1 MTDVFL
7 ARIKAAQRDLIEAC
21 GTYRRIEERF
31 SYSKSV
37 VQRWADAKHPD
48 LMPIDAIRR
57 LEEDCGIP
65 FVTSVLAEVT
75 GRRLTDP
82 EQERAAAVCVMQSH
96 ADLVREFAELAGK
109 MALAFADGHMTP
121 AEATVADRA
130 AAAMEESARQLRNA
144 LAVVKAA
151 GGVKAGLKLVAG
163 GEGE

>member
-1 MTDVFL
+1 MTDPFF

-21 GTYRRIEERF
+21 GTYRRVEDKF
-31 SYSKSV
+31 NYSKSTIG
-37 VQRWADAKHPD
+37 RWSDAKAPD
-48 LMPIDAIRR
+48 LMPLDAIRR

-65 FVTSVLAEVT
+65 FVTAVLAEVT

-82 EQERAAAVCVMQSH
+82 EQERAAAVSVMQSH
-96 ADLVREFAELAGK
+96 AELMRESAELAGK
-109 MALAFADGHMTP
+109 MALAFADGQMTP

-130 AAAMEESARQLRNA
+130 AAQMEEAARQLRNS

-151 GGVKAGLKLVAG
+151 GGVKAGLRVV

>member
-1 MTDVFL
+1 MHDPFQP
-7 ARIKAAQRDLIEAC
+7 RIKAAQRDLIEAC
-21 GTYRRIEERF
+21 GTVRRIEEKF
-31 SYSKSV
+31 NYSKSQV
-37 VQRWADAKHPD
+37 GRWGDAKAPD

-65 FVTSVLAEVT
+65 FVTSVMAEVT

-82 EQERAAAVCVMQSH
+82 ETEREAAVSVMQSH
-96 ADLVREFAELAGK
+96 ADVIREFAELSGQ

-130 AAAMEESARQLRNA
+130 AASMEEAARQLRNS

-151 GGVKAGLKLVAG
+151 GGVKAGLRVV
-163 GEGE
+163 GED